1 MTRKMQLKQDQ
12 LEQEENAHR
21 ETKSAFIKYSS
32 NLRVSHNQ
40 LQNIRKEHSL
50 LQDLYSKDIQNWKL
64 YLQSIKNTLQK
75 GNQFNYGS
83 FSEFIYYI
91 EMKITIDKYTQQ
103 IDNHRTEIEQYQ
115 QQIKYEQKDVF

>member
-32 NLRVSHNQ
+32 NLRASRNQ